1 MERTE
6 PADFQPGVGD
16 RRDLP
21 ESPEK
26 RIMEE
31 VDVEILVKQRQC
43 PLVLVPY
50 GGR

>member
-1 MERTE
+1 MERTK

-26 RIMEE
+26 GIMKE
-31 VDVEILVKQRQC
+31 VDVDIR
-43 PLVLVPY
+43 
-50 GGR
+50 